1 MTKYVTKEGLEKL
14 KKELKRRKEKK
25 RKEISDKTK
34 EAADQGDLSENAA
47 YDSAQKEYRLN
58 EKRIEELRET
68 INEAEVVEK
77 KEGEGVQ
84 VGNFVHV
91 KSEDGKEK
99 YQIVG
104 PEESDVFENKISF
117 KSPLGKALMGKEEG
131 DKATFDAAGE
141 EKEYE
146 ILKIE

>member
-1 MTKYVTKEGLEKL
+1 MTKYVTKEGLEEL

-47 YDSAQKEYRLN
+47 YDSAQKEYRMN
-58 EKRIEELRET
+58 EKRIKELRET
-68 INEAEVVEK
+68 INEAKVVEQK
-77 KEGEGVQ
+77 KGEGVQ
-84 VGNFVHV
+84 VGNTIQV
-91 KSEDGKEK
+91 KTDDGEEE
-99 YQIVG
+99 YRIVS

-117 KSPLGKALMGKEEG
+117 KSPLGKALMGKKEG

-141 EKEYE
+141 KKEYE